1 MADPWSV
8 ASSIAGLISIDDT
21 AFRRLYHYTKTA
33 RNAEKEIIEL
43 KSKVAAQIFIDYIGH
58 NLLYFILAS
67 IFIRSICLAW
77 IFLTHRVDVA
87 CQILRH
93 QLVKG

>member
-1 MADPWSV
+1 MADPLGV
-8 ASSIAGLISIDDT
+8 AGSIAGLVSIDDT
-21 AFRRLYHYTKTA
+21 AFRRLYHYPTTA

-43 KSKVAAQIFIDYIGH
+43 KSEVAALIFINYIGH
-58 NLLYFILAS
+58 NLLYFIFAS

-77 IFLTHRVDVA
+77 IFLTHRVDEA